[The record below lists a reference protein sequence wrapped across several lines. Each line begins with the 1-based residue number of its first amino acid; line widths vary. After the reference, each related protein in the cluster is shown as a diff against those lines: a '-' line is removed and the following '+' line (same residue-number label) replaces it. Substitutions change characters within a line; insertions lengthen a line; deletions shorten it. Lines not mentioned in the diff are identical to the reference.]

1 VLAVQVGVSGDVCLG
16 GWSPEV
22 ARRGCGRWPGARG
35 LEAGGR
41 GSLAVMGGG
50 DETGAGGEEKVR
62 FRWLRLRRGRMKPA
76 QVPCVLLAWLGFGK
90 TWATELL

>member
-1 VLAVQVGVSGDVCLG
+1 VEPGGREACLRSVAGRSG
-16 GWSPEV
+16 
-22 ARRGCGRWPGARG
+22 
-35 LEAGGR
+35 AGGR